1 MASRRRIV
9 IMSVAGGF
17 ILSLGIAG
25 FFAKSAL
32 SNGNDGVVSSGP
44 LAQQEE
50 IVVPS
55 MEPAPCDFAQW
66 NGLSR
71 DEVESRVNAT
81 GRSNRILPPGSA
93 MTMDYRPDRINV
105 ELDDNDIVVRV
116 FCG

>member
-9 IMSVAGGF
+9 IMCVAGGF

-32 SNGNDGVVSSGP
+32 SNSGSVSSGP

-50 IVVPS
+50 IVAPS
-55 MEPAPCDFAQW
+55 MEPAPCDFAEW

-71 DEVESRVNAT
+71 DEVESRVKAT

>member
-1 MASRRRIV
+1 MASRKRIV
-9 IMSVAGGF
+9 AISVAGGF
-17 ILSLGIAG
+17 ILALGIAG
-25 FFAKSAL
+25 FFASSAL

-50 IVVPS
+50 IVIPS

-71 DEVESRVNAT
+71 DEVEQRVEET
-81 GRSNRILPPGSA
+81 GRPNRILRPGQP

-105 ELDDNDIVVRV
+105 ELDDNDIVIRV

>member
-1 MASRRRIV
+1 MADRKRIV
-9 IMSVAGGF
+9 LISVAGGA
-17 ILSLGIAG
+17 ILAFGIAG
-25 FFAKSAL
+25 FFAQSAL
-32 SNGNDGVVSSGP
+32 SNGSDIVASSGP
-44 LAQQEE
+44 LAQEE
-50 IVVPS
+50 IVIPS

-71 DEVESRVNAT
+71 DDVEQRAQET
-81 GRSNRILPPGSA
+81 GRPNRILRPGQP